1 LKNQFMYPFV
11 VLFFLIALSGCAGL
25 SHIKYDKPAMAQI
38 KSVAVLVYS
47 VPPTIKYRSDPKQSS
62 EEGLLK
68 SLVELA
74 TGDNGARAATLA
86 QESFIEGLNNS
97 DLHFKVLTQDEMM
110 ANEAYS
116 KVANKY
122 IAMTQSTDDEGEVNQ
137 ALAVA
142 GMLLSFMGNAD
153 QVPDNE
159 SAGSEG
165 QPSYGLSVNWR
176 NAETALTGGED
187 EQAYIRESIQAL
199 GVDAAIIINDPGISF
214 TCDVC
219 IGGTG
224 QGSTGSAFLVSLVDK
239 HGISVLNMRQWFL
252 TSDAAAVMAAYAV
265 NPLQHDDLFRGH
277 GSKMARVFVSYYK
290 ENSGI

>member
-1 LKNQFMYPFV
+1 MHLFIMFLSLV
-11 VLFFLIALSGCAGL
+11 VLSGCAGL
-25 SHIKYDKPAMAQI
+25 SHINYDKSAMAQI

-47 VPPTIKYRSDPKQSS
+47 VPPTIEYRDDPKQSS
-62 EEGLLK
+62 EDGLLK
-68 SLVELA
+68 FLVELA
-74 TGDNGARAATLA
+74 TSNNGEKAATLA
-86 QESFIEGLNNS
+86 QESFIEGLNSS
-97 DLHFKVLTQDEMM
+97 DLHLKVLTRDEMM

-137 ALAVA
+137 VLAA
-142 GMLLSFMGNAD
+142 AEMLLGFMGNAD
-153 QVPDNE
+153 QTSGNE
-159 SAGSEG
+159 SVGSEG

-176 NAETALTGGED
+176 NATTALTGGED
-187 EQAYIRESIQAL
+187 EQAYIKESIQAL

-239 HGISVLNMRQWFL
+239 HGISILNMRQWFI
-252 TSDAAAVMAAYAV
+252 TSDGAAVMAAYAV

-277 GSKMARVFVSYYK
+277 GSKMAKVFVSYYK
-290 ENSGI
+290 ENSRI